1 MSFLDTY
8 TYFKNE
14 KISLKNAKII
24 GLNNKVAIE
33 YLRSKFS
40 SNSFETVIRFVN
52 NIPHEIIQKINK
64 TFGNVYEENDDGY
77 IIEIT
82 DEISVYSNSDCG
94 LFMGAYAVARH
105 IKNAQINMGIIYNFP
120 ISKYRGIKV
129 YLPARKDIKYFKE
142 FIDFCTYYGYNR
154 VMIEVGGAMEYK
166 KHPEINA
173 GWIEYCNRFKEYQGQ
188 SLDIQNSPKWA
199 RNSIHCENG
208 GGDFLTQNE
217 VKNLIAYCEAR
228 CFEVIPEVPSL
239 SHCDYLLV
247 NHPELRERKDDDLP
261 DTYCP
266 SNPESYKLLFSV
278 LDEVISVFNPKT
290 VQIGHDEFFSVALCD
305 KCKGKDAG
313 ELYAGDVKKIYEYL
327 KNRGVSTALWGD
339 KLLNA
344 IGMHG
349 QTWGGSRRVIVNM
362 RSNVFLEEVPAT
374 FHAINLIP
382 KDLEIYHWYWGLNS
396 KWENEFFDRD
406 FKTIMGNFD
415 GICMRDWEM
424 RKHNYK
430 GISISNWSLLNL
442 SHMQRNSVL
451 MNIGYSAYMQFN
463 KSFNEDKFKE
473 NALMVAHDIYLYHLR
488 EYENYFS
495 VVHRTKIYKN
505 HMPFVDGFYIDK
517 NDDYLGKYVVL
528 FESGHEIEIPLYYN
542 LNIGTAQGSFE
553 INKANDN
560 ENMVYDAQIFES
572 TFTCDIEE
580 RNGEIFYRT
589 AFEIPK
595 NEKVKKISLVQN
607 SKYKIN
613 IELEEI
619 LI

>member
-1 MSFLDTY
+1 
-8 TYFKNE
+8 
-14 KISLKNAKII
+14 
-24 GLNNKVAIE
+24 
-33 YLRSKFS
+33 
-40 SNSFETVIRFVN
+40 
-52 NIPHEIIQKINK
+52 IPHEIIQKINK

-217 VKNLIAYCEAR
+217 VKDLIAYCEAR

-374 FHAINLIP
+374 FHAIDLIP
-382 KDLEIYHWYWGLNS
+382 KDVEIYHWYWGLNS

-473 NALMVAHDIYLYHLR
+473 NAL
-488 EYENYFS
+488 
-495 VVHRTKIYKN
+495 
-505 HMPFVDGFYIDK
+505 
-517 NDDYLGKYVVL
+517 
-528 FESGHEIEIPLYYN
+528 
-542 LNIGTAQGSFE
+542 
-553 INKANDN
+553 
-560 ENMVYDAQIFES
+560 
-572 TFTCDIEE
+572 
-580 RNGEIFYRT
+580 
-589 AFEIPK
+589 
-595 NEKVKKISLVQN
+595 
-607 SKYKIN
+607 
-613 IELEEI
+613 
-619 LI
+619 